1 MLHQELQLLHVR
13 LTASFFTLGGEVSN
27 HTIRHNEKK
36 EQKTAYFHHKT
47 NSFYVSKNTHMKDKK
62 EADREA
68 VHSLLCHHKTDLG
81 VQNFT
86 APCSYQIGWV
96 IISAEG

>member
-1 MLHQELQLLHVR
+1 MLQQELQLLHVR
-13 LTASFFTLGGEVSN
+13 LTAPFFTLGGEVS
-27 HTIRHNEKK
+27 
-36 EQKTAYFHHKT
+36 KTAHFHHKT

-86 APCSYQIGWV
+86 APCSDQIG
-96 IISAEG
+96 